1 MASNLNIR
9 QNPLLRILFP
19 FMSGIVFAY
28 HCHVTSQAIF
38 PTLVFILFSI
48 TLLIF
53 IGKFFGSFQ
62 YHWVS
67 GMLIFAC
74 WLAIGFVL
82 TAMQANYSFPDKISE
97 ECLTYTGTISEEPTS
112 GKNSLKVI
120 VDLQAVLE
128 AGKLNPVV
136 EKVMLYLPPGP
147 AADAMK
153 YGDKLFFNASLQAVK
168 SRGNPGEFD
177 YATFLKREGIYR
189 TAFVGNGK
197 FLQEGG
203 FGGNR
208 LIRFALQCRRKLLY
222 SYREYGLSGQE
233 LAIVSALTIGYKEDL
248 SEPTRKAFSDSG
260 AMHILAVSGLH
271 VGIIQLILNLLLV
284 FLDRNK
290 KAKIAKAFI
299 IILALWFYALITG
312 LSPSVTRAAMM
323 FSLIQIGISFQK
335 DIIIFNIVAATALV
349 VLLFYPLLLF
359 DIGFQF
365 SYLALSGILFF
376 YPKIYPLVRSKVW
389 IIDKTWA
396 LMVASFS
403 AQLSLA
409 PLSIFYFGQF
419 PNYFL
424 LTNLVAIPSAFF
436 IIVVAVAL
444 FAFSFVDFLAS
455 AFGFILQ
462 KGVGFLIKGLVFIQ
476 DLPGSVST
484 GVHLNQASLILWY
497 LVIGA
502 ISIYLIRINK
512 KALIAALGLVA
523 IILSLGLTD
532 QYKSNKS
539 ARFTVFNLSKSTA
552 IYARSGDRSIMLCD
566 SALSHS
572 EESRSFYV
580 DRFVNSEGARKTSFI
595 NLDSLSEDNIGSTEL
610 YYRPGFLAFDS
621 LKMAIVSDN
630 FYKNKRSP
638 DKLDVDYVLLRNNPS
653 IGIQKLRDIFD
664 FDELIIDGSNPM
676 WKIEKWQQEC
686 DTLGIRYF
694 ITNQNGAKD
703 LTFKF

>member
-9 QNPLLRILFP
+9 QNPLLRVLFP
-19 FMSGIVFAY
+19 FMAGIGLAY
-28 HCHVTSQAIF
+28 HGHVTSQAIF
-38 PTLVFILFSI
+38 PPLLFIVLSI
-48 TLLIF
+48 TLLF
-53 IGKFFGSFQ
+53 VFGKFIRSFQ
-62 YHWVS
+62 YRWVS
-67 GMLIFAC
+67 GVLIFTC
-74 WLAIGFVL
+74 WLLIGFVL
-82 TAMQANYSFPDKISE
+82 TAMQTNYSLPEKLSE
-97 ECLTYTGTISEEPTS
+97 ESLTYTGIISEDPTS

-128 AGKLNPVV
+128 AGKLNPAE

-147 AADAMK
+147 AADALK
-153 YGDKLFFNASLQAVK
+153 YGDKLIFNASLQTVK

-203 FGGNR
+203 FAGNR
-208 LIRFALQCRRKLLY
+208 LVRFALQCHQKLL
-222 SYREYGLSGQE
+222 SNYREYGLCGQE
-233 LAIVSALTIGYKEDL
+233 LAIVSALTLGYKEDL
-248 SEPTRKAFSDSG
+248 SEPTRKAFSESG

-271 VGIIQLILNLLLV
+271 VGIIQLMLNLLLV
-284 FLDRNK
+284 FLDKNK
-290 KAKIAKAFI
+290 KAKIVKAFI

-312 LSPSVTRAAMM
+312 LSPSVTRAAIM
-323 FSLIQIGISFQK
+323 FSFIQIGISFRH
-335 DIIIFNIVAATALV
+335 DISIFNIVAVSALL
-349 VLLFYPLLLF
+349 VLLFRPLLLF

-376 YPKIYPLVRSKVW
+376 FPKLYPIVKSKIW

-436 IIVVAVAL
+436 ILVVAVGL

-455 AFGFILQ
+455 AFAFVLQ
-462 KGVGFLIKGLVFIQ
+462 KGVGLLIKGLVVIQ
-476 DLPGSVST
+476 ELPGSVSA
-484 GVHLNQASLILWY
+484 GIHLDQASLILWY

-502 ISIYLIRINK
+502 ISFYFIRINK

-532 QYKSNKS
+532 QYKKTKS

-552 IYARSGDRSIMLCD
+552 IYARSGESSVLLCD
-566 SALSHS
+566 SSLYQSDD
-572 EESRSFYV
+572 SRSFFF
-580 DRFVNSEGARKTSFI
+580 DRFLSAEAGGKTNFV
-595 NLDSLSEDNIGSTEL
+595 NLDSLSTDNHVSTGMCV
-610 YYRPGFLAFDS
+610 RSGILAFNAT
-621 LKMAIVSDN
+621 KMAIVSDN
-630 FYKNKRSP
+630 SFKNKRSP
-638 DKLDVDYVLLRNNPS
+638 NKLEVDYILLRNNPS
-653 IGIQKLRDIFD
+653 IEIQKLKGIFD
-664 FDELIIDGSNPM
+664 FDELIIDGSNSR

-686 DTLGIRYF
+686 DTLGLRYF
-694 ITNQNGAKD
+694 ITSQNGAKD
-703 LTFKF
+703 LRFKF